1 MGFKPKDVFK
11 EPKRVKHLPY
21 CIILFMYI
29 PRTLNFAFVFAL
41 HYQSG
46 CEYLHLYVSCE
57 SEVINWV
64 WSLMF
69 SDYVRV
75 VMIRFSV
82 SRAAG

>member
-1 MGFKPKDVFK
+1 MAAGVVAEK
-11 EPKRVKHLPY
+11 KRFRRNHEHWVVG
-21 CIILFMYI
+21 
-29 PRTLNFAFVFAL
+29 TLL
-41 HYQSG
+41 S
-46 CEYLHLYVSCE
+46 YLHIEKKIDVYIYICE

>member
-1 MGFKPKDVFK
+1 M
-11 EPKRVKHLPY
+11 
-21 CIILFMYI
+21 IFMYVYI
-29 PRTLNFAFVFAL
+29 
-41 HYQSG
+41 
-46 CEYLHLYVSCE
+46 CE